1 MRINEKNKS
10 ENEYDINLIEYGVEG
25 SPQINSK
32 LKDSSMKK

>member
-10 ENEYDINLIEYGVEG
+10 ENEYDMNLIEDGVER

-32 LKDSSMKK
+32 MKDSSMKK